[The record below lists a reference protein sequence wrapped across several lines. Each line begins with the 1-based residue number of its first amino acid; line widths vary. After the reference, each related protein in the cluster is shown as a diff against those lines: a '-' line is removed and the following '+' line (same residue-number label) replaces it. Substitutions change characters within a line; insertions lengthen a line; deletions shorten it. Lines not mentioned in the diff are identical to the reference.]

1 MNKKSFESRYLRIC
15 RLISVV
21 CSVLVVA
28 NFLITDICTG
38 DKAFSEFEPRD
49 WNIFIAFLCE
59 EFLLLS
65 ASVICAIVCGRITK
79 KRNRAID
86 AAWERNKFEGI
97 SPTDYDYVWFNSFR
111 DERALITK
119 KDGKYALRLDM
130 YDPETEKWK
139 DDKEM
144 RLFPSLQDVKKY
156 LFYDC
161 DFYCDANTEIDKHGN
176 EIYKGK

>member
-28 NFLITDICTG
+28 NFLITDICTE
-38 DKAFSEFEPRD
+38 DKAFSEFEQRD

-59 EFLLLS
+59 EFLLIS
-65 ASVICAIVCGRITK
+65 ASVICAVVCGRITK
-79 KRNRAID
+79 KRNRALA

-97 SPTDYDYVWFNSFR
+97 SPTDYNYIWFNSFC
-111 DERALITK
+111 DERALITE
-119 KDGKYALRLDM
+119 KDGKYALHLDM
-130 YDPETEKWK
+130 YDSETEKWNY
-139 DDKEM
+139 DKEI
-144 RLFPSLQDVKKY
+144 RLFDSLQNVIKY

-161 DFYCDANTEIDKHGN
+161 DFYCDENTEIGECGDD
-176 EIYKGK
+176 I